1 MNETHLFKLFSWLNK
16 TKTYTKSDGQD
27 FVSCIGLPIWTL
39 VLGSKYHE
47 NKIEVFSICLRFRN
61 IEIEY
66 IRKKSYTNTFALHC
80 QQQQFFSFFSVLNSV
95 CISDSL
101 VVKYVYLHLRFKVIF
116 TAFKNSLYFA
126 SPLHPAKLLKFF
138 KNLEKL

>member
-1 MNETHLFKLFSWLNK
+1 MNETHLFKLFFWINK

-39 VLGSKYHE
+39 ELGSKYHE
-47 NKIEVFSICLRFRN
+47 NKIEIFSICLRFRN

-66 IRKKSYTNTFALHC
+66 IRKKSYTNTFALQC

-101 VVKYVYLHLRFKVIF
+101 VVKYVYLYLRFKVIF

-126 SPLHPAKLLKFF
+126 SPLHPAKLFKFF